1 MTDWTD
7 DEINVADPERW
18 ASGILGG
25 MLTLLAL
32 KKRGLGGLALMGL
45 GGALLYRS
53 VTGHCDVYES
63 LGIDGRAPYQ
73 PGEDPDRVLD
83 RVDEASDESFPASDP
98 PSWTPVSSLG
108 PPDE

>member
-7 DEINVADPERW
+7 DEINVGDPERW

-32 KKRGLGGLALMGL
+32 KRRGLGGLATLTL
-45 GGALLYRS
+45 GGALLYCG

-63 LGIDGRAPYQ
+63 LDIDGRQPYL
-73 PGEDPDRVLD
+73 PGSGEGPLG
-83 RVDEASDESFPASDP
+83 RVDEASDESFPASDAP
-98 PSWTPVSSLG
+98 AWTPVSSLG
-108 PPDE
+108 PPRN